1 MTTPMTTPV
10 RPGSPEQLLLSFLGR
25 GEARA
30 RRQATLEKLCG
41 WQRATGDPD
50 TRKVQKVL
58 RSLRK
63 RHGIV
68 WASSCREPMGT
79 YIIDDPRELEAY
91 KRQLFSRARET
102 IDTIRRTDEGWRAEL
117 YDELFGS
124 CKNCG
129 ATIDKERDYC
139 GDSCRNEFHSRAR
152 TAGYAALGV
161 A

>member
-1 MTTPMTTPV
+1 MSTPV
-10 RPGSPEQLLLSFLGR
+10 HAGSPEQLLLSFLGR
-25 GEARA
+25 GEAKA
-30 RRQATLEKLCG
+30 RPQATLAKLCG
-41 WQRATGDPD
+41 WFRPNGDPD
-50 TRKVQKVL
+50 TRTVQHILKKLRETHGVL
-58 RSLRK
+58 
-63 RHGIV
+63 V
-68 WASSCREPMGT
+68 ASSCREPMGT
-79 YIIDDPRELEAY
+79 YIIDEPKELDAY
-91 KRQLFSRARET
+91 KRQLFSRVRET